1 MEPLPRGASRIPEEE
16 RVTTIARVAALAGVG
31 VGTVS
36 RVLNDSGAVSAS
48 TRRRVEEAID
58 ALGYEP
64 SAAARA
70 LSTGRTMSIGV
81 VAPFLTQPSVVERLR
96 GVARR
101 VSEADYRLLLMDVE
115 RPDRLY
121 DSVGTF
127 AVNGRVDGLL
137 VVSLA
142 LPEGFR
148 PGSVPIVLI
157 DRQSD
162 ALPGVH
168 IDDEAGGRLATEHLL
183 ELGHT
188 RIAFIGDTEENP
200 YGFDSSRRRR
210 RGYEA
215 ALRDAGL
222 PVDRPLVRTG
232 PHGRD
237 SARTMALDLLRA
249 AAPPTAIFAA
259 SDNQAIG
266 VLQAAEAVSVCV
278 PDRLSVVGF
287 DDLEVARY
295 ADLTTVAQPLEESG
309 ARGVDLL
316 LDALAGETPRSE
328 QLDCELVVRGTTAR
342 AGSEKAGERAG
353 KPRVRTPLLNGMMR
367 SSRNTGGGSR

>member
-1 MEPLPRGASRIPEEE
+1 MEPLPQRFPSEEDG
-16 RVTTIARVAALAGVG
+16 VTTIARVAALAGVG

-36 RVLNDSGAVSAS
+36 RVLNDSGAVSAA

-81 VAPFLTQPSVVERLR
+81 VAPFLTQSSVVERLR

-101 VSEADYRLLLMDVE
+101 LADADYRLLLFDVE

-121 DSVGTF
+121 DSVGSF

-142 LPEGFR
+142 LPDGFR
-148 PGSVPIVLI
+148 AGSVPIVLV
-157 DRQSD
+157 DRESD
-162 ALPGVH
+162 HLPSVH
-168 IDDEAGGRLATEHLL
+168 IDDEAGGRLAAEHLL
-183 ELGHT
+183 GLGHT

-200 YGFDSSRRRR
+200 YGFDSSARRR

-215 ALRDAGL
+215 ALHDAGVAID
-222 PVDRPLVRTG
+222 PALVRSG

-237 SARTMALDLLRA
+237 AARALARDLLGSS
-249 AAPPTAIFAA
+249 APPSAIFAA
-259 SDNQAIG
+259 SDDQALG
-266 VLQAAEAVSVCV
+266 VLEAAESASVSV

-295 ADLTTVAQPLEESG
+295 AHLTTVAQPLEASG

-316 LDALAGETPRSE
+316 LDALAGEMPRSE

-342 AGSEKAGERAG
+342 TGPEMANERGG
-353 KPRVRTPLLNGMMR
+353 KPHVRTPLLNGMMR
-367 SSRNTGGGSR
+367 TSRNTGGGSR

>member
-1 MEPLPRGASRIPEEE
+1 M
-16 RVTTIARVAALAGVG
+16 TTIARVAALAGVG

-81 VAPFLTQPSVVERLR
+81 VAPFLTQSSVVERLR

-101 VSEADYRLLLMDVE
+101 LADADYRLLLLDVE
-115 RPDRLY
+115 RPDRLS
-121 DSVGTF
+121 DSVGSF

-142 LPEGFR
+142 LPEDFR
-148 PGSVPIVLI
+148 AGSMPIVVV
-157 DRQSD
+157 DRESD
-162 ALPGVH
+162 HLPSVH
-168 IDDEAGGRLATEHLL
+168 IDNEAGGRLATEHLL

-188 RIAFIGDTEENP
+188 RIAFVGDTEENP
-200 YGFDSSRRRR
+200 YGFDSSARRR
-210 RGYEA
+210 RGFEA
-215 ALRDAGL
+215 ALHDAG
-222 PVDRPLVRTG
+222 VAIDAALVRTG
-232 PHGRD
+232 PRGRD
-237 SARTMALDLLRA
+237 AARALARGLLDL

-259 SDNQAIG
+259 SDDQALG
-266 VLQAAEAVSVCV
+266 VLEAAESASVSV

-295 ADLTTVAQPLEESG
+295 AHLTTVAQPLEASG

-316 LDALAGETPRSE
+316 LDAVAGGMPRSE
-328 QLDCELVVRGTTAR
+328 QLDCELLVRGTTAR
-342 AGSEKAGERAG
+342 TGPEMANEHGG
-353 KPRVRTPLLNGMMR
+353 KPRMRTPLLNGMMR
-367 SSRNTGGGSR
+367 TSRNT

>member
-1 MEPLPRGASRIPEEE
+1 
-16 RVTTIARVAALAGVG
+16 VTTIARVAALAGVG

-101 VSEADYRLLLMDVE
+101 VADAGYRLLLLDVE
-115 RPDRLY
+115 RPDRVH
-121 DSVGTF
+121 DAVGSF

-142 LPEGFR
+142 LPEGLR
-148 PGSVPIVLI
+148 AGTVPLVLV
-157 DRQSD
+157 DRESD
-162 ALPGVH
+162 ELPSVH

-188 RIAFIGDTEENP
+188 RIAFVGDDEDNA
-200 YGFDSSRRRR
+200 YGFVSSARRR
-210 RGYEA
+210 RGYAA
-215 ALRDAGL
+215 ALHDAGVVAD
-222 PVDRPLVRTG
+222 PALVRTA

-237 SARTMALDLLRA
+237 AARGMASELLA
-249 AAPPTAIFAA
+249 TAAPPTAIFAA
-259 SDNQAIG
+259 SDDQALG
-266 VLQAAEAVSVCV
+266 VLEAAEAASVSV
-278 PDRLSVVGF
+278 PDHLSVVGF

-295 ADLTTVAQPLEESG
+295 AHLTTVAQPLEASG

-316 LDALAGETPRSE
+316 LDALAGGTPRSE
-328 QLDCELVVRGTTAR
+328 RLDCELVVRGTTAP
-342 AGSEKAGERAG
+342 ASPEKAGERGG

-367 SSRNTGGGSR
+367 TSRNTGGGSR

>member
-1 MEPLPRGASRIPEEE
+1 
-16 RVTTIARVAALAGVG
+16 VTTIARVAALAGVG

-36 RVLNDSGAVSAS
+36 RVLNDSGAVSPS

-101 VSEADYRLLLMDVE
+101 VADAGYRLLLLDVE
-115 RPDRLY
+115 RPDALP
-121 DSVGTF
+121 DMVGSF

-137 VVSLA
+137 VISLA
-142 LPEGFR
+142 LPEGFH
-148 PGSVPIVLI
+148 PSSVPIVLV
-157 DRQSD
+157 DRQSSV
-162 ALPGVH
+162 LPSVH
-168 IDDEAGGRLATEHLL
+168 IDDEPGGRLATEHLL

-188 RIAFIGDTEENP
+188 RIAFVGDDEENP
-200 YGFDSSRRRR
+200 YGFVSSARRRH
-210 RGYEA
+210 GYEA

-222 PVDRPLVRTG
+222 TPDPAFVRTA

-237 SARTMALDLLRA
+237 AARAMARELLSS

-259 SDNQAIG
+259 SDDQALG
-266 VLQAAEAVSVCV
+266 VLEAAEAASVSV

-295 ADLTTVAQPLEESG
+295 ARLTTVAQPLEASG

-316 LDALAGETPRSE
+316 LEALAGGAPRSE
-328 QLDCELVVRGTTAR
+328 QLDCELIVRGTTAR
-342 AGSEKAGERAG
+342 TGSEKASERAG
-353 KPRVRTPLLNGMMR
+353 KPQVRTPLLNGMMR
-367 SSRNTGGGSR
+367 TSRNTGGGSR

>member
-1 MEPLPRGASRIPEEE
+1 M
-16 RVTTIARVAALAGVG
+16 TTIARVAALAGVG

-81 VAPFLTQPSVVERLR
+81 VAPFLTEPSVVERLR

-101 VSEADYRLLLMDVE
+101 VADADYRLVLLDVE

-121 DSVGTF
+121 DSVGAF

-148 PGSVPIVLI
+148 PGSVPIVLV
-157 DRQSD
+157 DRRSD
-162 ALPGVH
+162 RLPGVY

-188 RIAFIGDTEENP
+188 RIGFVGDVEENP
-200 YGFDSSRRRR
+200 YGFDSSAHRR
-210 RGYEA
+210 RGFEA
-215 ALRDAGL
+215 ALRDAGVT
-222 PVDRPLVRTG
+222 PDPTLVRTA

-237 SARTMALDLLRA
+237 AARAMARELLGS

-259 SDNQAIG
+259 SDAQALG
-266 VLQAAEAVSVCV
+266 VLEAAEAASVSV

-295 ADLTTVAQPLEESG
+295 AHLTTVAQPLEQSG

-316 LDALAGETPRSE
+316 LDALAGGTPRSE
-328 QLDCELVVRGTTAR
+328 QLDCELVVRATTAPI
-342 AGSEKAGERAG
+342 GSEKANARGG

-367 SSRNTGGGSR
+367 TSRNTGGGSR